1 MKVNEVFIHSVR
13 NPIMCLI
20 TKAQMRALR
29 TADHSN
35 TTPII
40 KLFMGC
46 LTWLVTEIDS
56 DGILWGYADIGQG
69 QVEFGT
75 LCHVSE
81 LPTLKVGPAYI
92 ERDYY
97 FKPVPGTKY
106 LEMESLVGI

>member
-1 MKVNEVFIHSVR
+1 MNMNENAKAVR

-20 TKAQMRALR
+20 TKAQMSHLLA
-29 TADHSN
+29 AGQQGN
-35 TTPII
+35 TPII

-46 LTWLVTEIDS
+46 LTWLVTGIDE

-75 LCHVSE
+75 LVHVSE
-81 LPTLKVGPAYI
+81 LPTLKVGIAYI

-97 FKPVPGTKY
+97 FKHVPGTKY
-106 LEMESLVGI
+106 LEKESLVGI